1 MLGNRVNLMS
11 KHKNISWSYN
21 RFNVV
26 KLFFYEIDLFSIS
39 NSHFT
44 ECIALNVRISNP
56 VLYFVCTLAVS
67 PSLLTIFHV
76 TQGII
81 CYYYHFKVG
90 G

>member
-39 NSHFT
+39 N
-44 ECIALNVRISNP
+44 L
-56 VLYFVCTLAVS
+56 TLTK
-67 PSLLTIFHV
+67 SLFN
-76 TQGII
+76 
-81 CYYYHFKVG
+81 FF
-90 G
+90 